1 MCIRD
6 SPYTVK
12 FKCTRL
18 GSYELTA
25 GFQMEEYTGKGWKET
40 EYKKSVSTSFNI
52 IEKKVTVYTITAE
65 AGANGKIDPNGRVD
79 VEKGKSCE
87 FTFSPNRGYRVTK
100 VLVDGREV
108 TMKNNRYTLT
118 DVQDNHKISV
128 TFEKDKSTPKTGDN
142 TQFVIILGAFLI
154 SGMAVL
160 MLAYRKRK
168 R

>member
-1 MCIRD
+1 M
-6 SPYTVK
+6 
-12 FKCTRL
+12 
-18 GSYELTA
+18 
-25 GFQMEEYTGKGWKET
+25 
-40 EYKKSVSTSFNI
+40 
-52 IEKKVTVYTITAE
+52 
-65 AGANGKIDPNGRVD
+65 
-79 VEKGKSCE
+79 
-87 FTFSPNRGYRVTK
+87 TK